1 MDQVPSDHLQM
12 QIQMATQKH
21 VQIQMQTQI
30 QIQMQRQIQ
39 VQTQMQIQ
47 VCPPKYGLLQITRMV
62 GVVGR
67 VVVVLAGKV
76 EVV

>member
-12 QIQMATQKH
+12 QIQIATQIH
-21 VQIQMQTQI
+21 VQMET
-30 QIQMQRQIQ
+30 
-39 VQTQMQIQ
+39 QIQ